1 MSDFSLFLDDENEV
15 RFSLEIE
22 GAAPADVQS
31 TMVLEGKKGFSL
43 TFPGTPAD
51 GGEIE
56 VVVPPL
62 KSMLAEGTYNARL
75 EVVVDDRL
83 FVPLELT
90 TTLKHSVK
98 VEAAIQTR
106 RRPKKAR
113 VAASV
118 LSETPTSKPKQPKV
132 VPKASSPKR
141 TKSSPKSS
149 DRKVLESLLKHL
161 DID

>member
-22 GAAPADVQS
+22 GAAPTDVHAS
-31 TMVLEGKKGFSL
+31 MILEGKKGYSL
-43 TFPGTPAD
+43 SFPGTPVD
-51 GGEIE
+51 GGEVE

-62 KSMLAEGTYNARL
+62 KSILSEGTYKARL

-90 TTLKHSVK
+90 TTLKNSVK
-98 VEAAIQTR
+98 VEAAVKVR
-106 RRPKKAR
+106 RRSKAPR

-118 LSETPTSKPKQPKV
+118 LSETPKV
-132 VPKASSPKR
+132 QKR
-141 TKSSPKSS
+141 TATKPQPPPRSSKRPLKPS
-149 DRKVLESLLKHL
+149 DRSRLENLLKHL
-161 DID
+161 DTE

>member
-22 GAAPADVQS
+22 GAAPADVHAS
-31 TMVLEGKKGFSL
+31 MILEGKKGFSL
-43 TFPGTPAD
+43 SFPGTPAD

-62 KSMLAEGTYNARL
+62 KSVLAEGTYNARL

-90 TTLKHSVK
+90 TTLKNSVK
-98 VEAAIQTR
+98 VEAAVKVR
-106 RRPKKAR
+106 RRSKAPR
-113 VAASV
+113 VAAAV
-118 LSETPTSKPKQPKV
+118 LSETPKPQKRKSTKT
-132 VPKASSPKR
+132 KAPS
-141 TKSSPKSS
+141 KSSKSSLKSS
-149 DRKVLESLLKHL
+149 DRARLEELLKHL
-161 DID
+161 DSE